1 MIRST
6 RDPGPSFLA
15 VVVLVCAVILGA
27 LYLAG
32 ALGDR
37 LDEHVRQQVESATCP
52 SDAPVRP
59 TSCGVAP

>member
-6 RDPGPSFLA
+6 RDPGPSYLA
-15 VVVLVCAVILGA
+15 VVVLVCAVILAALFGA
-27 LYLAG
+27 D

-37 LDEHVRQQVESATCP
+37 LDEHVREQVETATCP

-59 TSCGVAP
+59 TTCEPRP